1 MVAFFIFIYY
11 ICYIMQEVFSRTID
25 FQSGLTGCRVISN
38 TSANT
43 GAFQGFVVNED
54 AVVTQVI
61 NSAGTDVTSAMGLN
75 SVTINQGMLI
85 TAPKGDYFSSITLT
99 SGSVVAYLK

>member
-1 MVAFFIFIYY
+1 
-11 ICYIMQEVFSRTID
+11 MQEVFSRSLD
-25 FQSGLTGCRVISN
+25 FQGGLTGCQVISN

-54 AVVTQVI
+54 AVIAQVL
-61 NSAGTDVTSAMGLN
+61 NSAGTNVTSSMGLS

>member
-1 MVAFFIFIYY
+1 
-11 ICYIMQEVFSRTID
+11 MQEIFSRTLD

-43 GAFQGFVVNED
+43 GGFQGFVVNSD
-54 AVVTQVI
+54 AVVAQVL
-61 NSAGTDVTSAMGLN
+61 NSAGSDITSDLGLTG
-75 SVTINQGMLI
+75 VTIKQGMLI
-85 TAPKGDYFSSITLT
+85 TAAEGAFFSSITLT